1 MKKFNQTIAIRV
13 LFIAVTIDALLMGLD
28 FLTTDS
34 AWISI
39 PFWTLNLPGM
49 ALLYAV
55 LPQIPVGS
63 PGILST
69 LIFSG
74 LLSALLWSAIAAL
87 LFRHRHVA

>member
-1 MKKFNQTIAIRV
+1 MKTFNQTIAIRV
-13 LFIAVTIDALLMGLD
+13 LFIAVAIDAMLMGLD

>member
-1 MKKFNQTIAIRV
+1 MKTFNQTIAIRV
-13 LFIAVTIDALLMGLD
+13 LFIAVAIDAMLMVLD

-49 ALLYAV
+49 AVLYAV
-55 LPQIPVGS
+55 LPHFPISS
-63 PGILST
+63 PWILST

-74 LLSALLWSAIAAL
+74 LLSALLWSAIAAF
-87 LFRHRHVA
+87 LFRHRYVA

>member
-1 MKKFNQTIAIRV
+1 MKTFNQTIAIRV
-13 LFIAVTIDALLMGLD
+13 LFIAVAIDAMLMGLD

-39 PFWTLNLPGM
+39 PFWILNLPGM

-63 PGILST
+63 PGVLSA

-74 LLSALLWSAIAAL
+74 LLSALVWSAIAAF
-87 LFRHRHVA
+87 LFRHRYVA

>member
-1 MKKFNQTIAIRV
+1 
-13 LFIAVTIDALLMGLD
+13 
-28 FLTTDS
+28 
-34 AWISI
+34 
-39 PFWTLNLPGM
+39 M

>member
-1 MKKFNQTIAIRV
+1 MKTFNQTIAIRV
-13 LFIAVTIDALLMGLD
+13 LFIAVAIDATLMGLE
-28 FLTTDS
+28 FLTADS

-39 PFWTLNLPGM
+39 PFWILNLPGI

-55 LPQIPVGS
+55 LPQIPIGS

-74 LLSALLWSAIAAL
+74 LLSALLWSAIAAF
-87 LFRHRHVA
+87 LFRHRYVA

>member
-1 MKKFNQTIAIRV
+1 MKQFNQTIAIRV